1 METIQTGELMAT
13 LPDKDQQIIEAHTG
27 LIHRVVIGCQNR
39 GMVPDLD
46 DILKQAEQ
54 NGWLQ
59 LVGAIRKILAGT
71 HNETVLNGLDD
82 EDRVIVQ
89 SILRGLQNPET
100 LPELGEGADG
110 AMAAPGIAAM
120 INGARTGNLETL
132 QLLGTMA
139 QQMLKAGGDMARL
152 AGIMRPLVQG
162 ERDADK
168 LTEGMSEDGEK
179 LVLAIL
185 SELADLDNQTT
196 SH

>member
-1 METIQTGELMAT
+1 MAT
-13 LPDKDQQIIEAHTG
+13 LPAKDQQIIEAHTG
-27 LIHRVVIGCQNR
+27 LIHRVVIGCQNP

-59 LVGAIRKILAGT
+59 LVAAIRRILAGSRDSAL
-71 HNETVLNGLDD
+71 LNSLDE
-82 EDRVIVQ
+82 EDQVIIG

-100 LPELGEGADG
+100 LPDLGEGVSG

-120 INGARTGNLETL
+120 VNGARTGNLETL
-132 QLLGTMA
+132 QLLGSMA

-152 AGIMRPLVQG
+152 AAILRPLVQG

-168 LTEGMSEDGEK
+168 LSQGMGVEGQK
-179 LVLAIL
+179 LVVAIL
-185 SELADLDNQTT
+185 GELAKLDT
-196 SH
+196 H

>member
-1 METIQTGELMAT
+1 MAT
-13 LPDKDQQIIEAHTG
+13 LPAKEQQIIEAHTG
-27 LIHRVVIGCQNR
+27 LIHRVVISCQNR
-39 GMVPDLD
+39 GTVHDLD

-59 LVGAIRKILAGT
+59 LVGAIRKILTGT

-100 LPELGEGADG
+100 LPDLGEGADA

-120 INGARTGNLETL
+120 INGARTGNIETL

-139 QQMLKAGGDMARL
+139 QQMLRAGGDMARL
-152 AGIMRPLVQG
+152 AAILRPLVQG

-168 LTEGMSEDGEK
+168 LSQGMGSEGQK
-179 LVLAIL
+179 LVVAIL
-185 SELADLDNQTT
+185 EELAKLDT
-196 SH
+196 H

>member
-1 METIQTGELMAT
+1 MAT
-13 LPDKDQQIIEAHTG
+13 LPEKDQQIIEAHTG

-59 LVGAIRKILAGT
+59 LVAAIRKILAGSRDAA
-71 HNETVLNGLDD
+71 VLNGLDD
-82 EDRVIVQ
+82 EDSVIVQ
-89 SILRGLQNPET
+89 SILRGLQNPAT
-100 LPELGEGADG
+100 LPDLGEGVNG

-120 INGARTGNLETL
+120 VNGARKGNLETL

-139 QQMLKAGGDMARL
+139 QQMLQAGGDMARL
-152 AGIMRPLVQG
+152 AAILRPLVQG

-168 LTEGMSEDGEK
+168 LTEGMGPDGQK
-179 LVLAIL
+179 LVLSIL
-185 SELADLDNQTT
+185 EELAKLDA
-196 SH
+196 H

>member
-1 METIQTGELMAT
+1 MAT

-59 LVGAIRKILAGT
+59 LTGAIRKILAGT
-71 HNETVLNGLDD
+71 HNETVLSGLDD

-100 LPELGEGADG
+100 LPELGDGADG

-152 AGIMRPLVQG
+152 AGIIRPLVQG

-185 SELADLDNQTT
+185 HELADLDTRT
-196 SH
+196 ISH

>member
-1 METIQTGELMAT
+1 MAT
-13 LPDKDQQIIEAHTG
+13 LPEKDQQIVEAHTG
-27 LIHRVVIGCQNR
+27 LIHRVVIACQNR
-39 GMVPDLD
+39 EMVPDLD

-59 LVGAIRKILAGT
+59 LVATIRKILAGA
-71 HNETVLNGLDD
+71 HDESLLNGLDE
-82 EDRVIVQ
+82 EDAIIVS

-100 LPELGEGADG
+100 LPDLNAGADG

-120 INGARTGNLETL
+120 VHGARTGNLETL

-152 AGIMRPLVQG
+152 AGILRPLVQG
-162 ERDADK
+162 ERDAEK
-168 LTEGMSEDGEK
+168 LTQGMSEDGEK

-185 SELADLDNQTT
+185 KELDSIDSSTV